1 MAASSA
7 ETKSPGGFSR
17 WWTRT
22 SGSRT
27 AWLYLIP
34 AFLVMGL
41 ITFYPLFYQVWMS
54 TTDYGITNLRV
65 RLPLAQSGGP
75 ERSMPDQHEGRM
87 HLGLPR

>member
-1 MAASSA
+1 MAASS
-7 ETKSPGGFSR
+7 TPNDPPQGFSR
-17 WWTRT
+17 WWIRT
-22 SGSRT
+22 AGTRT

-65 RLPLAQSGGP
+65 DSPAQSGGY
-75 ERSMPDQHEGRM
+75 ERGMPD
-87 HLGLPR
+87 